1 MINING
7 SLVSNDSEILTS
19 NRAFKFGDGIFDT
32 LKAFRGNVF
41 FLEDHYF
48 RLMSSM
54 RMLRMEIPMD
64 FTLQYYKEQIEKTLL
79 ANHCS
84 ILARVR
90 VSIFRKPGGLYTPH
104 THEIDFLIEASSIQN
119 QEVEEYEIEL
129 FKDFYLPSS
138 LLSTIKTNNKMLNVL
153 AGIFAD
159 ENGFQNTLLINEK
172 KNLVEAMN
180 ANVFLIKGNEVITPP
195 LEDGCL
201 NGIIRKQVLRIVEKT
216 DHLTLKE
223 ISISPF
229 ELMKADEVFLTN
241 SIIDIQSV
249 TKYRKK
255 IFTTDKTKEIRKVFN
270 NLLADQIKI

>member
-7 SLVSNDSEILTS
+7 SLVSNESEMLTN

-64 FTLQYYKEQIEKTLL
+64 FTLQYYKEQIEKTLE

-90 VSIFRKPGGLYTPH
+90 VSVFRRSGGFYTPL
-104 THEIDFLIEASSIQN
+104 TNDIDFLIEASSIKN
-119 QEVEEYEIEL
+119 REKGDYEIEL
-129 FKDFYLPSS
+129 FKDFYLPSG
-138 LLSTIKTNNKMLNVL
+138 LLSTIKTNNKILNVL

-159 ENGFQNTLLINEK
+159 ENGFQNSVLINEK

-180 ANVFLIKGNEVITPP
+180 ANVFLVKGSNVITPP

-201 NGIIRKQVLRIVEKT
+201 NGIIRKQILRIVEKM
-216 DHLTLKE
+216 DNLKIQE

-241 SIIDIQSV
+241 SIMDIQSV

-255 IFTTDKTKEIRKVFN
+255 TYATDKTEEIRKVFN

>member
-1 MINING
+1 MVNING
-7 SLVSNDSEILTS
+7 SLVSNESENLTN

-32 LKAFRGNVF
+32 LKAFRGTVF

-64 FTLQYYKEQIEKTLL
+64 FTLQYYKDQIRKTLE

-90 VSIFRKPGGLYTPH
+90 VSVYRKSGGLYQPLTN
-104 THEIDFLIEASSIQN
+104 EIDFLIEASPIQN
-119 QEVEEYEIEL
+119 QEKAEYEIEL
-129 FKDFYLPSS
+129 FKDFYLPSG
-138 LLSTIKTNNKMLNVL
+138 LLSTIKTNNKILHVL

-159 ENGFQNTLLINEK
+159 ENGFQNSVLINEK

-180 ANVFLIKGNEVITPP
+180 ANIFLIKGNDVITPP

-201 NGIIRKQVLRIVEKT
+201 NGIIRKQILRIIEKI
-216 DHLTLKE
+216 DDLKIRQ

-255 IFTTDKTKEIRKVFN
+255 TFVTYKTEKIRKAFN

>member
-1 MINING
+1 MVNING
-7 SLVSNDSEILTS
+7 SLVSNESENLTN

-32 LKAFRGNVF
+32 LKAFRGTVF

-64 FTLQYYKEQIEKTLL
+64 FTLQYYKDQIRKTLE

-90 VSIFRKPGGLYTPH
+90 VSVYRKSGGLYQPLTN
-104 THEIDFLIEASSIQN
+104 EIDFLIEASPIQN
-119 QEVEEYEIEL
+119 QEKAEYEIEL
-129 FKDFYLPSS
+129 FKDFYLPSG
-138 LLSTIKTNNKMLNVL
+138 LLSTIKTNNKILHVL

-159 ENGFQNTLLINEK
+159 ENGFQNSVLINEK

-180 ANVFLIKGNEVITPP
+180 ANIFLIKGNDVITPP

-201 NGIIRKQVLRIVEKT
+201 NGIIRKQILRIIEKI
-216 DHLTLKE
+216 DDLKICQ

-255 IFTTDKTKEIRKVFN
+255 TFVTYKTEKIRKAFN